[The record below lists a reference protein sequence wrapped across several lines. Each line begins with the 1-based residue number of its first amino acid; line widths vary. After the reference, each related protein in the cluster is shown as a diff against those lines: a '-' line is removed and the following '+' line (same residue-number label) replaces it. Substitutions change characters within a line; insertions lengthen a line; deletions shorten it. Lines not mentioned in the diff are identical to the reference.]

1 MNLQRWLSAAIFI
14 VFTAAAVTGPRS
26 AAAERPNV
34 VFIMTDDMGYGDL
47 GVYGAP
53 DTSTPE
59 IDRLASQGIRLTNFY
74 SNGPACSPTRA
85 GFITGRYQ
93 QRVGIERPLGNR
105 TSDDAKTGLKAT
117 GRTLPQLL
125 KDNGY
130 ATALIGKWHLGYLKQ
145 NSPNANGF
153 EYFWGYR
160 SGYIDYYRHT
170 DGDGQPDLYENDKH
184 VTVDGYM
191 TDLITERSI
200 AYIRERKAQPFF
212 LSVQYSAPHWP
223 YQRPDQPS
231 LARDNAR
238 PLQPHDADTSTRA
251 DYVAM
256 VERMDAGVGR
266 ILTALDEAGIAGDTL
281 VIFTNDNGGEWLS
294 RNAPFFHR
302 KLSLWEGGIRVP
314 AIIRWPGRLP
324 AGRVSEQ
331 VGITMDLTATIL
343 AATQTQ
349 APAGLRLEGMDLMP
363 ILSGS
368 APEVER
374 TLFWRIDAYGQTQ
387 QAVRSGEW
395 KLLVDGGASLVF
407 NLKDDPGERRDLA
420 NLRQDIA
427 RRMRPLLDDWGK
439 NVDAEFKPQ

>member
-1 MNLQRWLSAAIFI
+1 MNLKQLL
-14 VFTAAAVTGPRS
+14 VAAVLSVLMAATSGLCS
-26 AAAERPNV
+26 AAADRPNV
-34 VFIMTDDMGYGDL
+34 VFIMTDDLGYGDL

-59 IDRLASQGIRLTNFY
+59 IDRLASQGVRLTNFY

-93 QRVGIERPLGNR
+93 QRVGIERPLGNPS
-105 TSDDAKTGLKAT
+105 TDDAKAGLKAN

-125 KDNGY
+125 KDDGY

-145 NSPNANGF
+145 NSPNAHGF
-153 EYFWGYR
+153 DYFFGYR

-170 DGDGQPDLYENDKH
+170 DGDGQPDLYENDKS
-184 VTVDGYM
+184 VTAEGYM
-191 TDLITERSI
+191 TDLITDRSV
-200 AYIRERKAQPFF
+200 AYIRDRKERPFF

-231 LARDNAR
+231 VARDNAR
-238 PLQPHDADTSTRA
+238 HLQPHDQDTSTRA

-256 VERMDAGVGR
+256 LERADAGVGR
-266 ILTALDEAGIAGDTL
+266 ILAALDEAGIAGNTL

-314 AIIRWPGRLP
+314 AILRWPGHLP
-324 AGRVSEQ
+324 AGGVSEQ

-343 AATQTQ
+343 AVTRT
-349 APAGLRLEGMDLMP
+349 PVPTGLRLEGMDLMP
-363 ILSGS
+363 VLSGA
-368 APEVER
+368 APKTER

-407 NLKDDPGERRDLA
+407 NLEDDPGERRDLA
-420 NLRQDIA
+420 NQRQDIA
-427 RRMRPLLDDWGK
+427 RRLRPLLDDWGK
-439 NVDAEFKPQ
+439 NVDAEFKTH